1 MKIKAVVNVISSEP
15 DVYGNRYHMATVTN
29 TKNGKSLTFITDT
42 ETNLEH
48 RLRKAYDSWEAF
60 TVSHSTVPKRHYKNL
75 TAKLPYEHNID
86 FYTLLGL
93 QKPEMPY

>member
-29 TKNGKSLTFITDT
+29 TKNGKTLTFITDT

-48 RLRKAYDSWEAF
+48 RLRKAYNSWEPLS
-60 TVSHSTVPKRHYKNL
+60 VSHSDVPKRHYKNL
-75 TAKLPYEHNID
+75 TAKLPYEHNVD
-86 FYTLLGL
+86 VYALLGVK
-93 QKPEMPY
+93 KPESEF